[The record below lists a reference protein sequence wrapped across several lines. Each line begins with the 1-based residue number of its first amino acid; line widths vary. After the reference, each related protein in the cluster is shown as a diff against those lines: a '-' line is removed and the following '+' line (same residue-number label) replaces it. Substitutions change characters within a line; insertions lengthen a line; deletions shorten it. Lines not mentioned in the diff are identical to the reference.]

1 MKEVIKIKPQWQTI
15 QKRHEDKC
23 NDLQQVVNKL
33 TESGLTV
40 TYGDI
45 KDLINNGTAL
55 YGQVEQ
61 TVRSNAGIFKLPAAR
76 QKFIE
81 ENTEVLRMAIAEAKK
96 DIYRILAIESTNPL
110 AIEAYDIRKGTV
122 AISEQWVEELKESHT
137 IRSTDDRE
145 KALELIHNVEVSIKQ
160 LNDFVK
166 ANPHFGTGITTSLDT
181 RRCLMW
187 LSGDGDVHIDHDAI
201 EFI

>member
-1 MKEVIKIKPQWQTI
+1 MKEAIKIKPQWQTI

-23 NDLQQVVNKL
+23 NDLQQVVSKL

-45 KDLINNGTAL
+45 KDLINKGTAL
-55 YGQVEQ
+55 YSQVEQ
-61 TVRSNAGIFKLPAAR
+61 AVKSNAGIFKLPVAR

-81 ENTEVLRMAIAEAKK
+81 ENTEVLRTAIVEARK
-96 DIYRILAIESTNPL
+96 DIYRILAIESQNPL
-110 AIEAYDIRKGTV
+110 TIDAYDIRKGSV
-122 AISEQWVEELKESHT
+122 AVSEQWVEELKESHT

-145 KALELIHNVEVSIKQ
+145 KALELIHNVEVSVKQ

-166 ANPHFGTGITTSLDT
+166 DNPHFGAGITSSQDT

-187 LSGDGDVHIDHDAI
+187 LSGDGDVHIDHDAL
-201 EFI
+201 EFV